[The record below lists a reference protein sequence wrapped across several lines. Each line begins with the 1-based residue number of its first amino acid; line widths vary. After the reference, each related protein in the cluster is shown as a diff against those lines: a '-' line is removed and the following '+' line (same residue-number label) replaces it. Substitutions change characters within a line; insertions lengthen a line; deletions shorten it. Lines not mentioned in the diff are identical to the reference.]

1 MAPEMTTDPYHSR
14 TVDRW
19 EIAPR
24 PDPVLWGEGAGPL
37 SPEQL
42 VHYAEK
48 GFVVC
53 WRLFDEEEVGALA
66 AAAAKARDAADPA
79 RDDVIAEAS
88 SSAIRSVF
96 RVHRDG
102 EMFERL
108 SVDSRLAGAAR
119 QILGSD
125 VYVHQ
130 SRINFKPG
138 FDGRPF
144 PWHSDFETWHIE
156 DGMPRPRA
164 LSASVLLTDNIEQ
177 NGPLLV
183 IPSSHRLYVRCV
195 GETPENHFK
204 ESLVNQAYGVPT
216 RAALVDLVDRG
227 GIMSGTGPAGSVV
240 FFDSNLMHGSGG
252 NITPLPRNNVFLVYN
267 SVDNA
272 VVEPF
277 GKRPRRPEFLA
288 ERRVDVVPT

>member
-1 MAPEMTTDPYHSR
+1 MTADPYDSR

-19 EIAPR
+19 EIVPR
-24 PDPVLWGEGAGPL
+24 HDPVLWGEADGPL
-37 SPEQL
+37 PAEQL
-42 VHYAEK
+42 ASYTEN

-53 WRLFDEEEVGALA
+53 WRLFDDDEVAALVDA
-66 AAAAKARDAADPA
+66 AAALRESADPS
-79 RDDVIAEAS
+79 RDDVIVEPS

-102 EMFERL
+102 GVFERL
-108 SVDSRLAGAAR
+108 SVDRRLADVAR

-130 SRINFKPG
+130 SRINYKPG

-144 PWHSDFETWHIE
+144 PWHSDFETWHVE

-164 LSASVLLTDNIEQ
+164 LSASVVLTDNVEQ

-183 IPSSHRLYVRCV
+183 IPGSHRLYVRCV
-195 GETPENHFK
+195 GETPENHFT
-204 ESLVNQAYGVPT
+204 ESLVNQACGVPT
-216 RAALVDLVDRG
+216 RAALVELVDRS
-227 GIMSGTGPAGSVV
+227 GIMSATGPAGSVV

-267 SVDNA
+267 STDNA
-272 VVEPF
+272 VVAPF
-277 GKRPRRPEFLA
+277 GTRPPRPEFLA
-288 ERRVDVVPT
+288 ARRVDAIPA